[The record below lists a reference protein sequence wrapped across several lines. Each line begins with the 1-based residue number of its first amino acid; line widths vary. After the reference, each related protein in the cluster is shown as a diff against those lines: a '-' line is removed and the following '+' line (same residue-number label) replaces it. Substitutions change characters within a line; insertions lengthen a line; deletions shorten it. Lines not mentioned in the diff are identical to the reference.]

1 MEEPSLPE
9 IESDDTPGSAG
20 VSEEPVA
27 PSNDQA
33 GMSPSSSPPKKGGM
47 GLTVKLVLIML
58 LVSLLPLGIFS
69 FISIQQA
76 EERIIQNQER
86 VGEQVTEGLSAQVDE
101 WIDKNFRVLKTLSKM
116 PAIQSMNRSSQEQLL
131 KIVKDEYPWMYL
143 TFTTDNLG
151 MNISRSDGNELRDY
165 SDRKYVKDVISGN
178 EVSWQTLIGKTSK
191 KPALVLAVPI
201 KRGENI
207 VGVLAGAMTIDDI
220 SKRIA
225 NWRQGKTGYAFL
237 VDEKGKVV
245 AHQIDAYVQEQ
256 KSLSNYPLVSAHNE
270 GARGTIEF
278 TADDG
283 ADAIGYAKQTN
294 YGWVLAIQ
302 QNSSEAFEALL
313 NARKF
318 AFILLG
324 ITVLGVVLIAIMS
337 SRTIVNPIKSLTD
350 AANRISVGD
359 LEVEIETTSRDEI
372 GDLAEAITRM
382 QDSIRLSIARL
393 RRRRR

>member
-1 MEEPSLPE
+1 M
-9 IESDDTPGSAG
+9 
-20 VSEEPVA
+20 
-27 PSNDQA
+27 
-33 GMSPSSSPPKKGGM
+33 
-47 GLTVKLVLIML
+47 
-58 LVSLLPLGIFS
+58 
-69 FISIQQA
+69 
-76 EERIIQNQER
+76 
-86 VGEQVTEGLSAQVDE
+86 TEGLSAQVDE
-101 WIDKNFRVLKTLSKM
+101 WIDKNFRVLKALSKM
-116 PAIQSMNRSSQEQLL
+116 PAIQSMNRTSQEQLL
-131 KIVKDEYPWMYL
+131 KIVKNEYPWMYL

-151 MNISRSDGNELRDY
+151 MNVSRSDENELKDY
-165 SDRKYVKDVISGN
+165 SDRKYVKDVIAGN
-178 EVSWQTLIGKTSK
+178 DVAWQTLIGKTSK

-201 KRGENI
+201 KRGEAT

-245 AHQIDAYVQEQ
+245 AHQIDAFVQEQ
-256 KSLSNYPLVSAHNE
+256 KPLSNYPLVSAHNK
-270 GARGTIEF
+270 GKKGTIEF
-278 TADDG
+278 TTDDG
-283 ADAIGYAKQTN
+283 VETIGHAKQTN

-302 QNSSEAFEALL
+302 QNKSEAFEALE

-324 ITVLGVVLIAIMS
+324 ITVLGVVLIAIVS

-359 LEVEIETTSRDEI
+359 LDVEIETTSKDEI
-372 GDLAEAITRM
+372 GDLAEAVTRM